1 MTRAR
6 GDAVDLDV
14 KFPGPVGDRDKD
26 PGRERDLEVP
36 AVHLVDRRKM
46 LDRVAVDAA
55 LQNVLQRRAGGLET
69 DVAVTPTAEVGA
81 LKRSR

>member
-36 AVHLVDRRKM
+36 AVHLV
-46 LDRVAVDAA
+46 
-55 LQNVLQRRAGGLET
+55 
-69 DVAVTPTAEVGA
+69 
-81 LKRSR
+81 